1 MPKVREWYA
10 VYIPRPMRRIGEL
23 GAYLNCWNQNTKID
37 KNSLHFILLNVY
49 LIFIRNFLNYF
60 GGIFKICLT
69 PNVEFHT
76 RFDRPDSS
84 LKFEICETRRD
95 GTAKGRKQ
103 EIGEHDKTNFKVNE
117 SYANEGVD
125 N

>member
-1 MPKVREWYA
+1 MSSFT
-10 VYIPRPMRRIGEL
+10 
-23 GAYLNCWNQNTKID
+23 Q
-37 KNSLHFILLNVY
+37 
-49 LIFIRNFLNYF
+49 IRS
-60 GGIFKICLT
+60 
-69 PNVEFHT
+69 PSP
-76 RFDRPDSS
+76 DSDSS